1 MSFYPDRSCAG
12 ALVSIHDV
20 MPETLHQV
28 METVRFLEKEKVFPA
43 TLLVTP
49 GRQWSSAAVEELKSL
64 QRSGYDLAGH
74 GWRHK
79 AERVAGFRHR
89 LHGLVIS
96 GNEAEHL
103 CLSSSEI
110 ENLMLRC
117 YDWFSSAGLERPFL
131 YVPPAWAMGCIS
143 EQRLKR
149 LPYRM
154 YETQT
159 GIRDTTAGRFSPMPV
174 TGYMADTP
182 FRAAALRVVNRINR
196 AFPSSFIRIAIHPED
211 IRLALFGDLRRH
223 LRSYSRFFNY
233 KEAAGGLF
241 QTKV

>member
-1 MSFYPDRSCAG
+1 
-12 ALVSIHDV
+12 

-49 GRQWSSAAVEELKSL
+49 GRQWSNAAVEELKSL

-74 GWRHK
+74 GWRHE
-79 AERVAGFRHR
+79 AERVSGFRHR
-89 LHGLVIS
+89 LHGFLIS
-96 GNEAEHL
+96 RNEAEHL
-103 CLSSSEI
+103 CHSSSEI
-110 ENLMLRC
+110 ETLMLRC
-117 YDWFSSAGLERPFL
+117 FDWFSSAGLEPPFL

-143 EQRLKR
+143 ERRLKR

-159 GIRDTTAGRFSPMPV
+159 GILDTAEGWFHPMPV

-182 FRAAALRVVNRINR
+182 FREATLRFLNKVNRG
-196 AFPSSFIRIAIHPED
+196 FPALYTRIAIHPED
-211 IRLALFGDLRRH
+211 IRLALANDLRRH
-223 LRSYSRFFNY
+223 LRSYSRY
-233 KEAAGGLF
+233 SGYAEAAGEIF
-241 QTKV
+241 RPMHEDSEAE